1 MMILTISYLVI
12 CLLATF
18 ALEALAM
25 HIFCYIKKWFRAG
38 IIVNAITNPVL
49 NCILLL
55 AAVLEISEIGYV
67 IIALILEVVV
77 VFLEAYFYGKM
88 LGEDKK
94 TCLKASFI
102 CNVFSFVVGIVLM
115 ALLMK
120 AFPFYNEPTFPLNP
134 LNVA

>member
-1 MMILTISYLVI
+1 MILSISYLVL
-12 CLLATF
+12 CLLSTF
-18 ALEALAM
+18 ILEAIVML
-25 HIFCYIKKWFRAG
+25 IFRYGKKWLKAG
-38 IIVNAITNPVL
+38 IIVNTITNPVI

-55 AAVLEISEIGYV
+55 VAVLEVSEAVYV
-67 IIALILEVVV
+67 IIALLLEVVV

-120 AFPFYNEPTFPLNP
+120 AFPFYREPTFPLNP